1 MARRRVPGR
10 TARPSRRLIRREPTT
25 LSPWPNLEALLEEGG
40 NLSLGQI
47 APIHYAAVAADEHNM
62 LVALVRQPNESFLE
76 ILTRLDRAL
85 AEVNATGSIIDDIN
99 T

>member
-1 MARRRVPGR
+1 MARRRALGR
-10 TARPSRRLIRREPTT
+10 TARPSRRLIPREPTT

-47 APIHYAAVAADEHNM
+47 APIPYAAVAADGHTM
-62 LVALVRQPNESFLE
+62 LVALVRQPNESFIEL
-76 ILTRLDRAL
+76 LTRLDHAL
-85 AEVNATGSIIDDIN
+85 REVNATGAAIDDIN

>member
-1 MARRRVPGR
+1 MLFR
-10 TARPSRRLIRREPTT
+10 SEPTT

-47 APIHYAAVAADEHNM
+47 APIPYAAVAADGPTM
-62 LVALVRQPNESFLE
+62 LVALVRQPNESFIEL
-76 ILTRLDRAL
+76 LTRLDHAL
-85 AEVNATGSIIDDIN
+85 REVNATDAAIDDIN

>member
-1 MARRRVPGR
+1 M
-10 TARPSRRLIRREPTT
+10 

-47 APIHYAAVAADEHNM
+47 ATIPNAAVAADEHNM
-62 LVALVRQPNESFLE
+62 LVVQVRQPNESFIE

-85 AEVNATGSIIDDIN
+85 AEVNVTGSNIDDIN

>member
-1 MARRRVPGR
+1 MARRRAPGR
-10 TARPSRRLIRREPTT
+10 TVRPSRGRIAREPTT

-47 APIHYAAVAADEHNM
+47 APIPYDAVAADKHTV
-62 LVALVRQPNESFLE
+62 LVALVRQPNESFIE

-85 AEVNATGSIIDDIN
+85 AEINATSSIIGNIN